1 MTCKFFFRLENINA
15 KMNNFIFSHGLGEIF
30 IDPSDM
36 KWCMSGSSFFDKKKD
51 IPLFKF
57 LLNVASFLCR
67 YH

>member
-1 MTCKFFFRLENINA
+1 
-15 KMNNFIFSHGLGEIF
+15 MNNFIFSHGLGEIF